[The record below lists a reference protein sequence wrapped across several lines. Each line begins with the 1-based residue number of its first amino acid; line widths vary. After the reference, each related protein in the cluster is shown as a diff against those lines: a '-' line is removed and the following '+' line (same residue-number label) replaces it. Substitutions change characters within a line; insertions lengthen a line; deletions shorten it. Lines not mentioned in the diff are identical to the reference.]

1 MTSRSSFSDPS
12 VFLAVME
19 KDTLYRQLK
28 EQVAEDATLRGQL
41 REQVGP
47 TLGNTTLSD
56 FVLLISK
63 SVLIYSIVCF

>member
-1 MTSRSSFSDPS
+1 MILFSNAF
-12 VFLAVME
+12 VFVAVME

-47 TLGNTTLSD
+47 TLGNTTMFNLFRLIPD
-56 FVLLISK
+56 FVFLHFN
-63 SVLIYSIVCF
+63 VCI